1 VYGYSFCAA
10 ARSAFELITRNVVR
24 VVVVDKISDFILFSS
39 RLIITIVAT
48 VVGNYW
54 LLKYGSPHFFFF
66 FFFCLNAII
75 NSNINSPTYWAMPL
89 LVMFVLAYAI
99 SYLFVVVISMAITTM
114 FICFCTPCL
123 FFFKSNHL
131 CFF

>member
-66 FFFCLNAII
+66 FFFLFKRNHKQQHQLPDLLGDASLGHVCACLRHFVSLCRGHLHGHHDNVH
-75 NSNINSPTYWAMPL
+75 L
-89 LVMFVLAYAI
+89 LLYA
-99 SYLFVVVISMAITTM
+99 LFI
-114 FICFCTPCL
+114 
-123 FFFKSNHL
+123 FF
-131 CFF
+131 